1 MEQFLAAIN
10 ALPTAI
16 FSGVLIVV
24 ILYWLLAAL
33 GQVDIDG
40 LNVDVDTD
48 IDVGVSAPSGAS
60 LSAAGVL
67 EWLSVGKVPL
77 SLILSAW
84 VIYSWMLCM
93 LGEYLLRAP
102 VTTILP
108 GWGYALA
115 MGVAA
120 PVAALFTTGYTV
132 RPLRRVFDIA
142 DATTNED
149 LVGRAVTITS
159 RTVEP
164 SFGRAVAIVTGSE
177 VILDVLCR
185 EGATLIRDDQAVVVE
200 YLAERNVY
208 VVAPLPHLAA
218 GFADETGPT
227 PSDGAADASL
237 SDSSDHTPPA
247 RETT

>member
-40 LNVDVDTD
+40 LNVDVDAD
-48 IDVGVSAPSGAS
+48 VDVGAPSGAS

-84 VIYSWMLCM
+84 IIYSWMLCM

-102 VTTILP
+102 ATTILP

-164 SFGRAVAIVTGSE
+164 TFGRAVAIVTGSE
-177 VILDVLCR
+177 VILDVVCR

-208 VVAPLPHLAA
+208 VVAPMPHLAA
-218 GFADETGPT
+218 GFAQETVPT
-227 PSDGAADASL
+227 TSDGAAEAPLSS